1 MQPWLVFAASAG
13 AVIVAG
19 SFLAQFADVLAER
32 TGLGRLWMGTV
43 VVAMVT
49 SLPELVTDV
58 SAVRQGAPD
67 LAVGDLFGSSM
78 TNMAIL
84 GGLVLVFPARRLLQ
98 GVALENVLTASLAV
112 LLTILAVLFLTMR
125 SHPGVGPIGLGP
137 LLIGF
142 TWLVGMG
149 ALREV
154 HITAGKHAHASEH
167 TMTLRAALAGFV
179 VTGAVIFAAG
189 PFLADS
195 ASEIAL
201 KTGLGEMFFGTV
213 AVAMVTSLPELV
225 VSASAVRMGA
235 LDLALGNLFGSNAS
249 NMTILLA
256 LDVAYTDGKI
266 LSVVDAALAVP
277 ALAAVG
283 LMTIGI
289 AAIVM
294 KAERQRIPFDLSAA
308 AILVGYVLGMVAVY
322 DATVP

>member
-1 MQPWLVFAASAG
+1 
-13 AVIVAG
+13 
-19 SFLAQFADVLAER
+19 
-32 TGLGRLWMGTV
+32 
-43 VVAMVT
+43 
-49 SLPELVTDV
+49 
-58 SAVRQGAPD
+58 
-67 LAVGDLFGSSM
+67 
-78 TNMAIL
+78 
-84 GGLVLVFPARRLLQ
+84 
-98 GVALENVLTASLAV
+98 
-112 LLTILAVLFLTMR
+112 
-125 SHPGVGPIGLGP
+125 
-137 LLIGF
+137 
-142 TWLVGMG
+142 
-149 ALREV
+149 
-154 HITAGKHAHASEH
+154 
-167 TMTLRAALAGFV
+167 
-179 VTGAVIFAAG
+179 
-189 PFLADS
+189 
-195 ASEIAL
+195 
-201 KTGLGEMFFGTV
+201 MFFGTV